1 MADFKFPYH
10 KFCPVEVNGCPR
22 VRIPPSPPII
32 KTVKLYN
39 CPTVK
44 LTNSIMPYTY
54 YINALIW
61 TVVGVVFWTY
71 PPKKINEFYGY
82 RTTRSRKSQ
91 EAWDFAQRYSAKL
104 LTIFGFAALIVA
116 AAAHLFRNS
125 LCVNSDYLMLYD
137 VCIILLL
144 PIIVVL
150 PPIVLTEL
158 ELRKRFG

>member
-1 MADFKFPYH
+1 
-10 KFCPVEVNGCPR
+10 
-22 VRIPPSPPII
+22 
-32 KTVKLYN
+32 
-39 CPTVK
+39 
-44 LTNSIMPYTY
+44 MPYTY
-54 YINALIW
+54 YISTLIL
-61 TVVGVVFWTY
+61 TVVGVVFWIY

-104 LTIFGFAALIVA
+104 MTALGLVA
-116 AAAHLFRNS
+116 LAVASIAHWLRSRLCLNS
-125 LCVNSDYLMLYD
+125 EYVMLYD
-137 VCIILLL
+137 ICIMLLL

>member
-1 MADFKFPYH
+1 
-10 KFCPVEVNGCPR
+10 
-22 VRIPPSPPII
+22 
-32 KTVKLYN
+32 
-39 CPTVK
+39 
-44 LTNSIMPYTY
+44 MPYTY
-54 YINALIW
+54 YINALTLLVI
-61 TVVGVVFWTY
+61 GIVFWTC

-91 EAWDFAQRYSAKL
+91 EAWDFAQRYSAKMMTVL
-104 LTIFGFAALIVA
+104 GLVALIVA

-125 LCVNSDYLMLYD
+125 LCINSDYLMLYD
-137 VCIILLL
+137 ICITLLL

>member
-1 MADFKFPYH
+1 
-10 KFCPVEVNGCPR
+10 
-22 VRIPPSPPII
+22 
-32 KTVKLYN
+32 
-39 CPTVK
+39 
-44 LTNSIMPYTY
+44 MPYTY
-54 YINALIW
+54 YISALIL
-61 TVVGVVFWTY
+61 TVVGLVFWTY

-91 EAWDFAQRYSAKL
+91 EAWDFSQRYSAKL
-104 LTIFGFAALIVA
+104 LTIFGLAALIVA

-125 LCVNSDYLMLYD
+125 LYVNSDYLMPYD

-144 PIIVVL
+144 PIIVAI

>member
-1 MADFKFPYH
+1 
-10 KFCPVEVNGCPR
+10 
-22 VRIPPSPPII
+22 
-32 KTVKLYN
+32 
-39 CPTVK
+39 
-44 LTNSIMPYTY
+44 MPYTCC
-54 YINALIW
+54 ICPLIFL
-61 TVVGVVFWTY
+61 VVGIVFWMY
-71 PPKKINEFYGY
+71 PPKKINGLYGY

-104 LTIFGFAALIVA
+104 MTVLGLVALIVA

-125 LCVNSDYLMLYD
+125 LCINSDYLMLYD
-137 VCIILLL
+137 VCITLLL

>member
-1 MADFKFPYH
+1 MLYTH
-10 KFCPVEVNGCPR
+10 YICP
-22 VRIPPSPPII
+22 
-32 KTVKLYN
+32 
-39 CPTVK
+39 
-44 LTNSIMPYTY
+44 
-54 YINALIW
+54 LIFL
-61 TVVGVVFWTY
+61 VVGVVFWMY

-104 LTIFGFAALIVA
+104 MTIFGLAALIVA
-116 AAAHLFRNS
+116 AVAHWLRN
-125 LCVNSDYLMLYD
+125 CICFNSDLLMLYD
-137 VCIILLL
+137 FCIIVLL

>member
-1 MADFKFPYH
+1 
-10 KFCPVEVNGCPR
+10 
-22 VRIPPSPPII
+22 
-32 KTVKLYN
+32 
-39 CPTVK
+39 
-44 LTNSIMPYTY
+44 MPYTY
-54 YINALIW
+54 YICPLIFL
-61 TVVGVVFWTY
+61 VVGIVFWMY

-91 EAWDFAQRYSAKL
+91 EDWDFAQRYSAKL
-104 LTIFGFAALIVA
+104 MTIFGLAALIVA

-125 LCVNSDYLMLYD
+125 LCINSDYLMLYD
-137 VCIILLL
+137 ICITLLL

>member
-1 MADFKFPYH
+1 
-10 KFCPVEVNGCPR
+10 
-22 VRIPPSPPII
+22 
-32 KTVKLYN
+32 
-39 CPTVK
+39 
-44 LTNSIMPYTY
+44 MPYTY
-54 YINALIW
+54 YISTLICTLIL
-61 TVVGVVFWTY
+61 TVVGVVFWMY

-104 LTIFGFAALIVA
+104 MTIFGLAALVVA
-116 AAAHLFRNS
+116 AVAHWLRNC
-125 LCVNSDYLMLYD
+125 LCLNSNFLMLYD
-137 VCIILLL
+137 ICITLLL

>member
-1 MADFKFPYH
+1 
-10 KFCPVEVNGCPR
+10 
-22 VRIPPSPPII
+22 
-32 KTVKLYN
+32 
-39 CPTVK
+39 
-44 LTNSIMPYTY
+44 MPYTY
-54 YINALIW
+54 YISALIL
-61 TVVGVVFWTY
+61 TVVGIVLWMY

-104 LTIFGFAALIVA
+104 LTMFGFAALIVG

-125 LCVNSDYLMLYD
+125 LCINSDYLMLYD
-137 VCIILLL
+137 ICITLLL

-150 PPIVLTEL
+150 TSIVLTEL